1 MTIDE
6 KSREER
12 ALYDV
17 EEERKSEI
25 DRLLKTIRHL
35 ENTLEEME
43 NKEASLI
50 VSSLLDSFHYVAI
63 VAVNLVEF
71 SIYFKLQLIVSF

>member
-63 VAVNLVEF
+63 VAVNLVKF
-71 SIYFKLQLIVSF
+71 SIYSKLQLIVSF